1 MKMKLLCATS
11 DQERF
16 VETLLAVVLYQ
27 SQVHPGLGPSAL
39 VSVTQDQLREI
50 AACRFGRETLPWDN
64 PNEMRRLKRK
74 YISSLLNGQQR
85 PAERFELLREVEKG
99 QRRKG
104 AAPGTPSLYEPTG
117 ILTLIELSSQS
128 SASIPPEAA

>member
-1 MKMKLLCATS
+1 MKLLCAS
-11 DQERF
+11 CDEERF

-27 SQVHPGLGPSAL
+27 SQERPELERSAR

-50 AACRFGRETLPWDN
+50 AACRFGLETLPWDN

-74 YISSLLNGQQR
+74 YISGLLNGQQR
-85 PAERFELLREVEKG
+85 PADRFELLREVEKG
-99 QRRKG
+99 QPRKG

-117 ILTLIELSSQS
+117 ILSLIAPGRQR
-128 SASIPPEAA
+128 SASVPTEAA